1 MGATYMRAGGLKR
14 NTVGKWADKIFGIS
28 YAVRFHNSAPREAN
42 FDKPNDETIQMTVAT
57 QEQDVLLQFRLTRG
71 DALQIKGYDPN
82 IPANA
87 KVVVDSVYPSVDV
100 VIAEGRTMAERAGA
114 QRLKDILGKT
124 IGGVSVESMSRLA
137 NELKRRKGRKLV
149 DYKPWRGGIR

>member
-28 YAVRFHNSAPREAN
+28 YAIRFHNSAPREAN
-42 FDKPNDETIQMTVAT
+42 FDKPSEDTIQMTVAT
-57 QEQDVLLQFRLTRG
+57 NEQDVLLQFKLTRG

-82 IPANA
+82 VPANA
-87 KVVVDSVYPSVDV
+87 KVVVDSMYPSVDV

-114 QRLKDILGKT
+114 QRLKDMMNKT
-124 IGGVSVESMSRLA
+124 VGGVSVESMSRLA
-137 NELKRRKGRKLV
+137 NELKRRKDRKV
-149 DYKPWRGGIR
+149 VTYRRWR

>member
-28 YAVRFHNSAPREAN
+28 YAIRFHNSAPREAN
-42 FDKPNDETIQMTVAT
+42 FDRPSEDNIQMVVAT
-57 QEQDVLLQFRLTRG
+57 QEQDILLQFKLTRG

-100 VIAEGRTMAERAGA
+100 VIKEGRTMAEKASA
-114 QRLKDILGKT
+114 QRLKDMMNRT
-124 IGGVSVESMSRLA
+124 VGGVSIESLSRLA
-137 NELKRRKGRKLV
+137 NELKKRKGRKV
-149 DYKPWRGGIR
+149 VNYREWGRR

>member
-28 YAVRFHNSAPREAN
+28 YAIRIHGSVPREAN
-42 FDKPNDETIQMTVAT
+42 FDKPSDDIIQMTVAT
-57 QEQDVLLQFRLTRG
+57 QEQDVLLQFKLTRN

-100 VIAEGRTMAERAGA
+100 VIKEGRTLAERAGA
-114 QRLKDILGKT
+114 QRLKDMMNRTVAGI
-124 IGGVSVESMSRLA
+124 SVESMSRLA
-137 NELKRRKGRKLV
+137 NELKRKRLR
-149 DYKPWRGGIR
+149 RRR

>member
-42 FDKPNDETIQMTVAT
+42 FDKPSDDTIQMTVAT
-57 QEQDVLLQFRLTRG
+57 QEQDVMLQFRLTRNE
-71 DALQIKGYDPN
+71 ALQIKGYDPN

-100 VIAEGRTMAERAGA
+100 VIKEGRTLAERAGA
-114 QRLKDILGKT
+114 QRLKDMMNRT
-124 IGGVSVESMSRLA
+124 VAGVSVESLSRLA
-137 NELKRRKGRKLV
+137 NELKRKKL
-149 DYKPWRGGIR
+149 RRRR